1 MDCGAVPVP
10 DLHVPSTSFM
20 GICNLDVEESRYAEV
35 AMAALLTGSERASVV
50 DAELRSK
57 SRDSFA

>member
-1 MDCGAVPVP
+1 
-10 DLHVPSTSFM
+10 M
-20 GICNLDVEESRYAEV
+20 GICNLDLEESRHAEV
-35 AMAALLTGSERASVV
+35 VVMAVVALTGSERASVG